1 MFPDISLGFLVYSD
15 SVLNHSDS
23 AALRHRSRREA
34 SGAKNWAGSAAMWA
48 HWVLCEQMEPILHS
62 HTDSPDLFKNILS

>member
-1 MFPDISLGFLVYSD
+1 MYSD

-23 AALRHRSRREA
+23 AALRNRSRRGA
-34 SGAKNWAGSAAMWA
+34 SGAKNWADSAATWA
-48 HWVLCEQMEPILHS
+48 HWVLCEQMEPILDS